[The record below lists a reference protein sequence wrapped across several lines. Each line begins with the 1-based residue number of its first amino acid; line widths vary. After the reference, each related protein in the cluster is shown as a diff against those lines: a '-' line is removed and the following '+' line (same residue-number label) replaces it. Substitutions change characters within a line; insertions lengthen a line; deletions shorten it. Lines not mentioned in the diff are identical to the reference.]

1 MLQCPLCRALLNGA
15 DTCRRCRAQLKQ
27 ALELE
32 RQAGQIAGGAMH
44 ALALGKTAVALR
56 LLGRALV
63 VHATPEIRLLAR
75 ILATQIASGSE
86 VRRTVHHGIIDDC
99 AKKYPPAA
107 DLACTPPWRAP

>member
-1 MLQCPLCRALLNGA
+1 MLQCPLCRAVLNGA

-32 RQAGQIAGGAMH
+32 RQAGQIAGEAIH

-56 LLGRALV
+56 LLGRAKL

-75 ILATQIASGSE
+75 ILARQIASSSE
-86 VRRTVHHGIIDDC
+86 SRQQLPSDVPD
-99 AKKYPPAA
+99 
-107 DLACTPPWRAP
+107 

>member
-15 DTCRRCRAQLKQ
+15 DTCRRCRAQLKH

-56 LLGRALV
+56 LLGRAKV
-63 VHATPEIRLLAR
+63 VHATPAIRLLAR
-75 ILATQIASGSE
+75 ILARRIASGSE
-86 VRRTVHHGIIDDC
+86 AYRASHDDVIDDR
-99 AKKYPPAA
+99 AKKYPSPG
-107 DLACTPPWRAP
+107 

>member
-32 RQAGQIAGGAMH
+32 RQAGWIAGEAMH
-44 ALALGKTAVALR
+44 ALALGKTAEAYR
-56 LLGRALV
+56 LLRRAQV

-75 ILATQIASGSE
+75 ILARRIASGSE
-86 VRRTVHHGIIDDC
+86 AQRAVHDDVIDDDVE
-99 AKKYPPAA
+99 KVPP
-107 DLACTPPWRAP
+107 PG

>member
-63 VHATPEIRLLAR
+63 VHATPEMRLLAR

-86 VRRTVHHGIIDDC
+86 VQRTVHHDIIDDC
-99 AKKYPPAA
+99 AKKYPP
-107 DLACTPPWRAP
+107 RG

>member
-32 RQAGQIAGGAMH
+32 RQAGRIAGEAMQ
-44 ALALGKTAVALR
+44 ALALGKTAEALR
-56 LLGRALV
+56 LLGRAQV

-75 ILATQIASGSE
+75 ILARQIASGSE
-86 VRRTVHHGIIDDC
+86 AERVVDDGVSDDG
-99 AKKYPPAA
+99 AEKVPP
-107 DLACTPPWRAP
+107 PG